1 MAFQQQGP
9 TFYPA
14 PGVKSAFPGQQQF
27 ASGHTNGTQRS
38 QHPITTGTSVLGIK
52 FNGGVALAC
61 DMLGSYGSLA
71 RFPGV
76 SRMTKVNDTTVVA
89 ASGDYAD
96 YQHIKEGLETMM
108 IENDIQDD
116 GYQYS
121 PESIYAYLRI
131 WLYNRR
137 SKFDPL
143 WCTMVIGGYKEGKGY
158 LGYVDK
164 LGVAYQDEHI
174 ATGYG
179 AYISRPLMRNACEKN
194 PNMDKVEAVKLLREC
209 LKILFY
215 RDARAI
221 NKFEISVITEEGVQI
236 ESAMTQDTNWEVA
249 HYVQGY
255 E

>member
-1 MAFQQQGP
+1 MGP
-9 TFYPA
+9 TYFPA
-14 PGVKSAFPGQQQF
+14 PGVKSAIPQQHMANQHGSSS
-27 ASGHTNGTQRS
+27 SGMQRS
-38 QHPITTGTSVLGIK
+38 QQPITTGTSVLGIK
-52 FNGGVALAC
+52 FKGGVALAC

-76 SRMTKVNDTTVVA
+76 SRMTQVNDTTVVA

-96 YQHIKEGLETMM
+96 YQCIKEGLEMMM

-143 WCTMVIGGYKEGKGY
+143 WVTTVIGGFKDGKGY

-164 LGVAYQDEHI
+164 LGVAYHDNHI

-179 AYISRPLMRNACEKN
+179 AYIARPLMRNAYEKN
-194 PNMDKVEAVKLLREC
+194 PDMDQVEAVKVLREC

-221 NKFEISVITEEGVQI
+221 NKFEIAIITEDGCQI
-236 ESAMTQDTNWEVA
+236 ESNMTQNTNWEVA